1 MNEKLVFFW
10 KSNSQTSKFCK
21 MIYNTLMRPYDA
33 TIATL
38 RLSERLKT
46 IENINCGK
54 KNISIFF
61 LKLDRRHM
69 SIKNFQSINWMP
81 INKREH

>member
-1 MNEKLVFFW
+1 
-10 KSNSQTSKFCK
+10 

-38 RLSERLKT
+38 KLSERLKT

-54 KNISIFF
+54 KISLFFFSNWTGDICPSKIF
-61 LKLDRRHM
+61 
-69 SIKNFQSINWMP
+69 N
-81 INKREH
+81 

>member
-1 MNEKLVFFW
+1 
-10 KSNSQTSKFCK
+10 

-38 RLSERLKT
+38 KLSERLKT

-54 KNISIFF
+54 KISLFF
-61 LKLDRRHM
+61 L
-69 SIKNFQSINWMP
+69 SNWTGDICP
-81 INKREH
+81 SKIFN

>member
-61 LKLDRRHM
+61 YGDICPSKIFNQLTGCL
-69 SIKNFQSINWMP
+69 
-81 INKREH
+81 

>member
-61 LKLDRRHM
+61 
-69 SIKNFQSINWMP
+69 SNWTGDICP
-81 INKREH
+81 SKIFNQLTGCL